1 MQEVQGRRP
10 MKKLGTLA
18 FAGVIMVVSVPSYRL
33 NWTGSMPLGLWRADA
48 ADQTIRRGDVVL
60 VCLPQEVSK
69 LARERGYIGSGDCDG
84 TAVLLKRVGAVSG
97 DEVEVSPDGL
107 SINGALIP
115 NTSPVSS
122 DPSGRAMPELH
133 LGRQQVRP
141 GTIWIV
147 GRDRLS
153 FDSRYFGPVP
163 VDNVL
168 ALASPVIV
176 D

>member
-1 MQEVQGRRP
+1 MQEVSRGRS

-18 FAGVIMVVSVPSYRL
+18 AAGVIMIATIPSYRL

-60 VCLPQEVSK
+60 VCLPDNVSK
-69 LARERGYIGSGDCDG
+69 LALERGYIGGGDCDG
-84 TAVLLKRVGAVSG
+84 AAVLLKRVGAVPG
-97 DEVEVSPDGL
+97 DQVEVSPDGL
-107 SINGALIP
+107 SVNDALIP
-115 NTSPVSS
+115 NTSPVSL
-122 DPSGRAMPELH
+122 DPSGRALPELH
-133 LGRQQVRP
+133 LGRQKVKP

-147 GRDRLS
+147 GQDRLS

-168 ALASPVIV
+168 ALATPVIV